1 MYSRNEENSAT
12 LRFVREALRLKPPA
26 GAFRRVNR
34 KEDGER
40 TVEASGYFG
49 LLFSV
54 PADLSNPNSSKLF
67 RVGLFGNVEALIVRI
82 GFWGSLS

>member
-40 TVEASGYFG
+40 TVEASG
-49 LLFSV
+49 S
-54 PADLSNPNSSKLF
+54 F